1 MVADF
6 VSLSRS
12 AMKYLVALLLFSVPL
27 HAQTGVWKASPLPV
41 LPGGSYSLI
50 DFADSVNGWIFSNNG
65 RYVLTSDGG
74 ETWSAVR
81 SLPDSMTVVQAK
93 LYDGDTGIVFVSVR
107 RIGGSTIYLVR
118 TTDRG
123 AAWDVLKLP
132 AHVFGPGSVSIANR
146 RIIACMGDSGGILRT
161 TDLGSTWDTLA
172 RSVGPSRGE
181 IGVMKNGRIFAWS
194 PLAGMLNS
202 GWLVTSADSG
212 KTWSPVGPQSY
223 MSSSWGRIYNENLAS
238 FALGYGDEYTWEVFA
253 LYNSSRDSIIFPSP
267 GTSYGHWLEWGA
279 FYDDGT
285 WLLLWWG
292 DALIRASS
300 DPSDSTYL
308 IQSGGIGPHVSDLA
322 TISPKFSW
330 ILSDSNTVF
339 KRVDLLTGVAEKGT
353 PPGNFRLFQ
362 NYPNPFNPSTTIRYA
377 LPGRAHVTLTIFN
390 TLGQKVATPVNE
402 SQEAGYHDVRFDGSG
417 VASGV
422 YFYRFRAG
430 EYVATK
436 RLLLIR

>member
-1 MVADF
+1 
-6 VSLSRS
+6 
-12 AMKYLVALLLFSVPL
+12 MKYLVALLLFSVPL

-212 KTWSPVGPQSY
+212 KTWSPVAPQSY

-238 FALGYGDEYTWEVFA
+238 FALGVERIEGLLQPFLRRFPCVNRTACLFGGPARCLLRFSHCAPHCSGSPHLPLAAQRSADPTIA
-253 LYNSSRDSIIFPSP
+253 LR
-267 GTSYGHWLEWGA
+267 
-279 FYDDGT
+279 
-285 WLLLWWG
+285 
-292 DALIRASS
+292 
-300 DPSDSTYL
+300 
-308 IQSGGIGPHVSDLA
+308 
-322 TISPKFSW
+322 
-330 ILSDSNTVF
+330 
-339 KRVDLLTGVAEKGT
+339 
-353 PPGNFRLFQ
+353 
-362 NYPNPFNPSTTIRYA
+362 
-377 LPGRAHVTLTIFN
+377 
-390 TLGQKVATPVNE
+390 
-402 SQEAGYHDVRFDGSG
+402 
-417 VASGV
+417 
-422 YFYRFRAG
+422 
-430 EYVATK
+430 
-436 RLLLIR
+436 